1 MEDFK
6 KVLKTQAEKV
16 EQAADKFLPQKEG
29 YQREIY
35 KAMRYI
41 LLEGGKRIRGVLA
54 LECCRIACG
63 DEEKAVPFAAA
74 VEMVHA
80 YSLVHDD
87 LPAMDNDDLRR
98 GKPTNHKVFGEATAI
113 LAGDGLLGC
122 AFETVL
128 VNTQSDNIQ
137 NAWKAL
143 KILATGLGPEG
154 MLGGQVID
162 MGAEGRK
169 ISEDELYALHRMKTG
184 ALIKAACMG
193 GAAIGGADDE
203 LIKKLEKYAQ
213 CIGLAFQIKD
223 DILDVEGDAAVLGKN
238 TGMDAGREKTT
249 FVTLMGIEKSKEKM
263 SQLTQSAVEIAQEI
277 GSEFL
282 ADMAKYLLN
291 REN

>member
-1 MEDFK
+1 MMNNFNS
-6 KVLKTQAEKV
+6 VLKTQAQKTE
-16 EQAADKFLPQKEG
+16 AALDKFLPEKDG
-29 YQREIY
+29 YQKKIY
-35 KAMRYI
+35 EAMRYS
-41 LLEGGKRIRGVLA
+41 LLGGGKRVRGVLA

-63 DEEKAVPFAAA
+63 DETPALPFAAA

-80 YSLVHDD
+80 YSLIHDD

-98 GKPTNHKVFGEATAI
+98 GKPTNHKVFGEAMAI

-128 VNTQSDNIQ
+128 FNAENKE
-137 NAWKAL
+137 NAWQAL
-143 KILATGLGPEG
+143 KIMAKGLGPEG

-162 MGAEGRK
+162 MGAEGRQ
-169 ISEDELYALHRMKTG
+169 IDEDELFALHSKKTG
-184 ALIKAACMG
+184 ALIKTACVGGGVMG
-193 GAAIGGADDE
+193 GGDSK
-203 LIKKLEKYAQ
+203 LIEKLEKYAD

-238 TGMDAGREKTT
+238 TGMDKNRDKTT
-249 FVTLMGIEKSKEKM
+249 FVTLFGLEKSKQKM
-263 SQLTQSAVEIAQEI
+263 RDLTLKATEIADDI

-282 ADMAKYLLN
+282 ADMAKYLLD